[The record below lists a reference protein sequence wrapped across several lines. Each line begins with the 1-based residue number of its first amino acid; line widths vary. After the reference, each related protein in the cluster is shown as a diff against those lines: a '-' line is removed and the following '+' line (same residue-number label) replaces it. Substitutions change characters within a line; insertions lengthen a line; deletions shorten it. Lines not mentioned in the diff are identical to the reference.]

1 MLLLWCAL
9 LMVEVA
15 WLDWVRLDWR
25 MRYVLL
31 DADGDE
37 REVIL
42 SLIKAI
48 HVFLTQ
54 SDKDKDC
61 KVLSSLPFLPVRLCV
76 LRSFATPPGSCTC
89 LLLALALAVVPAL
102 GSGMML
108 RIEVGGL
115 CFGARAG
122 GSALGYA
129 RDEDTGSGAH

>member
-1 MLLLWCAL
+1 MLLFWCAP
-9 LMVEVA
+9 LMAEVA

-25 MRYVLL
+25 MRYALL

-37 REVIL
+37 REVIF

-48 HVFLTQ
+48 HVFFTQ
-54 SDKDKDC
+54 SDKDKDR
-61 KVLSSLPFLPVRLCV
+61 KVLSSLPLLPVRLCV
-76 LRSFATPPGSCTC
+76 LRPFDPAWLLHVP
-89 LLLALALAVVPAL
+89 LLALARAVVPAL

-115 CFGARAG
+115 CSGARAG

>member
-1 MLLLWCAL
+1 MLLLWCAP
-9 LMVEVA
+9 LMAEVA

-61 KVLSSLPFLPVRLCV
+61 KVLSSLPFLPVRLYA
-76 LRSFATPPGSCTC
+76 LRSFDPAW
-89 LLLALALAVVPAL
+89 LLHVPAACPCSCRRACSWVWYDAADRGW
-102 GSGMML
+102 GSLL
-108 RIEVGGL
+108 RRPCWWQCAWI
-115 CFGARAG
+115 C
-122 GSALGYA
+122 S
-129 RDEDTGSGAH
+129 